1 MGRAGFSRK
10 WGCPGQKE
18 RAEGFQG
25 LWGLLPEFWS
35 RLIYNWKRPRSHWR
49 PESLGK
55 LPERFDN
62 VQSQPGSLSQRINIP
77 SLESKVLERCPREMP
92 KGVSLNPAKCLLWK
106 KEDFVPSSLFSARS
120 SFREKGREIEKYGIL
135 GHLPNWRQLQQTQ
148 TSSWYFPLVF
158 QMTSNN
164 TYSLLKIQ
172 TVRK

>member
-10 WGCPGQKE
+10 CGCPGQKE
-18 RAEGFQG
+18 SGGISGAVGPPA
-25 LWGLLPEFWS
+25 WI
-35 RLIYNWKRPRSHWR
+35 LIQANLQLKKAQVSLETRKPRKVTR
-49 PESLGK
+49 EI
-55 LPERFDN
+55 FDN

-120 SFREKGREIEKYGIL
+120 SFREKGREIEKYGIS
-135 GHLPNWRQLQQTQ
+135 GHLPNRRKLQQTQ

-164 TYSLLKIQ
+164 TYLLLKIQ
-172 TVRK
+172 TVQK